1 MRGTEGE
8 WRECKRGG
16 VKEGGWDG
24 SEGARE
30 GDRQA
35 GRQGRKEGGS
45 GSDNN
50 IAMKMRG

>member
-1 MRGTEGE
+1 MEV
-8 WRECKRGG
+8 RE
-16 VKEGGWDG
+16 
-24 SEGARE
+24 RE
-30 GDRQA
+30 RETGRRA